1 MMYDFPPAYVAYED
15 LRQFEVSFT
24 IKKPRTIRSKQVV
37 SASSS
42 QNARDLI
49 YAQYGKESVTNLS
62 VRELKNKENADE

>member
-15 LRQFEVSFT
+15 LQQFEVSFT

-42 QNARDLI
+42 QNARDVI
-49 YAQYGKESVTNLS
+49 YAQYGKANVTNLS
-62 VRELKNKENADE
+62 VREVSSKK